1 PVTVAVVAPA
11 VPLSVTSPV
20 PKPVTGSLNTTVKL
34 IGDADVG
41 SDCPAAWLIVTV
53 GTVVSKVTVLS
64 VLVEAALTLPAASLA
79 APAAMFA
86 ITVPSV
92 IPLTATLY
100 VLGPPVTVTVLV
112 PPAVPL
118 IVTSLLAKP
127 LTGSLNTTVKSIG
140 EVLAG
145 SACPAAWLIVTVGA
159 VVSKVTVLSVLVEAA
174 LTLPAASFAAP
185 AAMFAITVPSVI
197 PLTATLYVLGPPVT

>member
-64 VLVEAALTLPAASLA
+64 VLVEAALTLPAASFA

-174 LTLPAASFAAP
+174 LGLPTPFCATPAARLTV
-185 AAMFAITVPSVI
+185 TVPSLVM
-197 PLTATLYVLGPPVT
+197 PLTATL